1 MGEFEP
7 TFSNKDIKRAW
18 EEIKYLSEKL
28 IIKLD
33 FQSSYIGG
41 MLNAIASDF
50 AENKNTKKNENN

>member
-1 MGEFEP
+1 MKEFEP
-7 TFSNKDIKRAW
+7 TIYQINKDIKPAR

-33 FQSSYIGG
+33 SPRSYIWG

-50 AENKNTKKNENN
+50 TKNNNHD

>member
-50 AENKNTKKNENN
+50 TENNKTQNHNHD